1 MKTYKEINYC
11 DLKTAGKEN
20 FYEVKS
26 VLNLDLI
33 RPSGKNEILGRKRKD
48 YLAKETWIQKIDR
61 WKELLGSVRKSSNE
75 RTLEQKRENFSVPIN
90 LLECETKLITTAI
103 SNSNRQIS
111 FV

>member
-1 MKTYKEINYC
+1 MKTYKESNYC

-48 YLAKETWIQKIDR
+48 YLAKETWIQKTGGKSC
-61 WKELLGSVRKSSNE
+61 WVLCESLQMKEHWSRREKISQFLL
-75 RTLEQKRENFSVPIN
+75 T
-90 LLECETKLITTAI
+90 C
-103 SNSNRQIS
+103 
-111 FV
+111 